1 MANRQT
7 TSFAWWCAT
16 TIFLSAFLLFQV
28 QPIISKMILPWFG
41 GGPAVWTACMLF
53 FQVTLLGG
61 YAYAHFLERLPSPS
75 WRMGVHLA
83 LIVVAACTLP
93 ITPHASWKPVDGT
106 QPTWRILL
114 LLAGNVGL
122 PYFVLASTGP
132 MVQAW
137 FSRLVPDRSPYRL
150 YALSNVGSLGALL
163 TYPFV
168 FEPLL
173 TTNWQ
178 GGIWSAAFA
187 VFAVLCGSLAWAT
200 FRAGR
205 QPSAAA
211 DGNDASADQVVE
223 IPPHVDEPG
232 QASLAASPTATAFTP
247 TAAPTFDRRLAWL
260 LLPALASMML
270 LAITNHVCQ
279 DVAVVPFFW
288 VVPLGLYLLTFIIC
302 FDSAIWYRRRIF
314 SLVTIAAIVLLAVT
328 QLDSQVETWLAK
340 INITF
345 DISGYTGDLVVEAG
359 TYLGV
364 LFLICMVCHGELV
377 RSKPPTQWL
386 TSFYLMVSAG
396 GALGGIFV
404 ALICPQVFST
414 HLELGIGL
422 VASFMLAMG
431 VVWDD
436 FWTTWPISRLW
447 GKGLAFA
454 GGFLLLVFVVRAQFE
469 SLNSD
474 ALFSIRNFY
483 GVLSV
488 EEMYDDDPY
497 NHIRRL
503 LNGRILHGSQF
514 LSPERKKEAT
524 TYYNPDSG
532 IGMAITHL
540 VTPGPLRVAV
550 VGLGTGTIAS
560 YGRPGEVYTYYE
572 INPNVV
578 RLANEYFTF
587 LQDCDAEVNILLGD
601 ARISMEKQTP
611 QHFDIIALDA
621 FSGDAIPAHLL
632 TKEAF
637 DEYFRH
643 LAPNGIIAVHISNRH
658 LDLTAVVGGIADH
671 LRVPA
676 VKIEWSESE
685 FVGEASSDWILLT
698 HNNDFLHSPE
708 IIVVAEPLDGT
719 YDPIPLWTDQYSNLF
734 QILE

>member
-1 MANRQT
+1 MTPMVHNKTVA
-7 TSFAWWCAT
+7 FAWWCAV

-61 YAYAHFLERLPSPS
+61 YSYAHFLERISSPR
-75 WRMGVHLA
+75 WRVGLHLT
-83 LIVVAACTLP
+83 LIVVAAATLP
-93 ITPHASWKPVDGT
+93 ITPQAAWKPADGT
-106 QPTWRILL
+106 QPTWRILM

-137 FSRLVPDRSPYRL
+137 FGRLVPNRSPYRL

-163 TYPFV
+163 TYPFL

-173 TTNWQ
+173 TTGWQ
-178 GGIWSAAFA
+178 GGLWSAAFLL
-187 VFAVLCGSLAWAT
+187 FALLCGSLAWAT
-200 FRAGR
+200 FRADRRGVAEDDIEL
-205 QPSAAA
+205 P
-211 DGNDASADQVVE
+211 
-223 IPPHVDEPG
+223 VDDRP
-232 QASLAASPTATAFTP
+232 LAGTEGATAPTSYAQDLPPTA
-247 TAAPTFDRRLAWL
+247 DRRLAWL
-260 LLPALASMML
+260 LLPALATMML

-302 FDSAIWYRRRIF
+302 FDSPVWYRRRIL
-314 SLVTIAAIVLLAVT
+314 SVTTMVALLLLAIA
-328 QLDSQVETWLAK
+328 QLDTYVEDLLERVHVDL
-340 INITF
+340 
-345 DISGYTGDLVVEAG
+345 DISDYTGDLLVEAG
-359 TYLGV
+359 IYLVV

-377 RSKPPTQWL
+377 RCKPPTRWL

-422 VASFMLAMG
+422 VAAFMLAMG
-431 VVWDD
+431 VLWDE
-436 FWTTWPISRLW
+436 FWTTWPIDRWW
-447 GKGLAFA
+447 GKGIAVA
-454 GGFLLLVFVVRAQFE
+454 IGFLLLLAVVRAQFE
-469 SLNSD
+469 SLNAD
-474 ALFSIRNFY
+474 ALFSVRNFY

-488 EEMYDDDPY
+488 EEMHQDDSY

-514 LSPERKKEAT
+514 LNEERRKEAT

-532 IGMAITHL
+532 IGLSIAHL
-540 VTPGPLRVAV
+540 VTREPLRVAV

-560 YGRPGEVYTYYE
+560 YGRPGEHYTYYE
-572 INPNVV
+572 INPNVE

-587 LQDCDAEVNILLGD
+587 LSDSDAEVNVILGD
-601 ARISMEKQTP
+601 ARISMERQIP
-611 QHFDIIALDA
+611 QRYDIIALDA

-632 TKEAF
+632 TAEAF
-637 DEYFRH
+637 QEYLRH
-643 LAPNGIIAVHISNRH
+643 LQPEGIIAVHISNRH
-658 LDLTAVVGGIADH
+658 LDLTPVVGGIAQH
-671 LRVPA
+671 LQIPA
-676 VKIEWSESE
+676 IKIEWNEDE
-685 FVGEASSDWILLT
+685 YVGEASSDWVLLT
-698 HNNDFLHSPE
+698 RNEVFLHTPE
-708 IIVVAEPLDGT
+708 IALASTPLEGT
-719 YDPIPLWTDQYSNLF
+719 YEPIPLWTDQYSNLF
-734 QILE
+734 QILQ